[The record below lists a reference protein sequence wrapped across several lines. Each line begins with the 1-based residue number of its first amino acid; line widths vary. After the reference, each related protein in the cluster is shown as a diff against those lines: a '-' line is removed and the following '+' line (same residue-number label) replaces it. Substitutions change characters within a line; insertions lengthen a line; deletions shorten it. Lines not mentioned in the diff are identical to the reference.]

1 MIPDIL
7 KNIWHN
13 AICKDDLNCCG
24 VDELL
29 EANAAKR
36 PVIVVPMFEPIV
48 NGNIRS
54 IETSP
59 KLTNN
64 GFNELIKTE
73 LFCTKIVK
81 KQSSKLKKRIKK

>member
-13 AICKDDLNCCG
+13 AICKDDLNCSG

-29 EANAAKR
+29 EASAAKR

-59 KLTNN
+59 KPTN

-73 LFCTKIVK
+73 LLCTKIVK
-81 KQSSKLKKRIKK
+81 KQPIKIDIYPVN